1 MFYTKYRTGN
11 ISFGLHPLTKDGG
24 AILNMHN
31 KLFSLFGGTNRE
43 SLIRDWEDL
52 LD

>member
-1 MFYTKYRTGN
+1 MFYTKYRTGD

-24 AILNMHN
+24 AITNIHN
-31 KLFSLFGGTNRE
+31 SLFRLFGGTNKQ
-43 SLIRDWEDL
+43 SIIKDWEDL